1 LNQYIDNTKVKSQ
14 VNDPDVTKEY
24 ENQKKYLES
33 AVYSLKKRVE
43 QETAIHNE
51 EHKDVMF
58 ENIKLIEAISEMR
71 KEVRKIAAKVKS
83 NKSNNK

>member
-1 LNQYIDNTKVKSQ
+1 LNQYIDNTKVKNQ

-43 QETAIHNE
+43 QEAAIHNK
-51 EHKDVMF
+51 EHKSIMF
-58 ENIKLIEAISEMR
+58 ENEKLIAAIVDMR
-71 KEVRKIAAKVKS
+71 KKVREIAAKVKS

>member
-1 LNQYIDNTKVKSQ
+1 LHTYIESTKVKNQ

-43 QETAIHNE
+43 QEAAIHNE
-51 EHKDVMF
+51 EHK
-58 ENIKLIEAISEMR
+58 
-71 KEVRKIAAKVKS
+71 
-83 NKSNNK
+83 